1 MTPEGI
7 VRTYLVTTALY
18 TLATSMIW
26 GINTLFLM
34 DAGLDIFQ
42 VMLVNAAFAVG
53 MVAFEVPTG
62 VIADTLGR
70 KTSFLICIAVI
81 FVSTLAYVSIWWF
94 GWGIWPFVGT
104 SVLLGLGFTFFTGAV
119 EAWLVD
125 ALDHTG
131 FTGSRERIFAR
142 SQMVFS
148 GSMLFGTVGGGVL
161 GQVNLALPYLVRA
174 GILVPTFVVVAL
186 FMRDLGFEPRHL
198 KFSNVGGEAKKVF
211 VEGMKYGW
219 NIPIVKFCVFA
230 SFIEGLF
237 FIFGWYSW
245 QRYFLDLLNRELIW
259 VAGVV
264 SALFSFSS
272 IAGNALVGKVTDK
285 LGARSPAKILA
296 WAACL
301 QGLVVV
307 AAGLLGVLAPA
318 HALGLGLFAAAVGFY
333 LVFGV
338 VMGVAKP
345 VRQGFLNRYIPSA
358 HRATVL
364 SLDSLF
370 FDMGGVVGQTGLGY
384 LSRAVSIPVAWVL
397 GGAVLFF
404 GYPLYR
410 RVEREE
416 SLVIGDRS
424 SVIGNR

>member
-1 MTPEGI
+1 MVATKPMTPEGI

-42 VMLVNAAFAVG
+42 VMLVNAAFTLG

-62 VIADTLGR
+62 VVADTLGR

-81 FVSTLAYVSIWWF
+81 FASTLAYVAISWF
-94 GWGIWPFVGT
+94 GWGIWPFVGA
-104 SVLLGLGFTFFTGAV
+104 SVLLGLGFTFYTGAV

-125 ALDHTG
+125 ALDSTG

-142 SQMVFS
+142 GQMVFS

-161 GQVNLALPYLVRA
+161 GQVNLVLPFLVRA

-186 FMRDLGFEPRHL
+186 FMRDLGFEPRPL
-198 KFSNVGGEAKKVF
+198 KFSTVGSEAHKIF
-211 VEGMKYGW
+211 VEGMKFGW
-219 NIPIVKFCVFA
+219 NVPIVRFCVLA

-272 IAGNALVGKVTDK
+272 ILGNTLVGKVTER
-285 LGARSPAKILA
+285 LGGKSPARILA
-296 WAACL
+296 WTACL

-307 AAGLLGVLAPA
+307 AAGLLGVLAPP
-318 HALGLGLFAAAVGFY
+318 HVRGVGLFAAAVGFY

-338 VMGVAKP
+338 VMGIAKP
-345 VRQGFLNRYIPSA
+345 VRQGFLNRHIPSA
-358 HRATVL
+358 QRATIL

-370 FDMGGVVGQTGLGY
+370 LDMGGVAGQTGLGY
-384 LSRAVSIPVAWVL
+384 LSRAVSIPAAWVL

-410 RVEREE
+410 RVERVEN
-416 SLVIGDRS
+416 LVISDR
-424 SVIGNR
+424 

>member
-1 MTPEGI
+1 MTATRSI
-7 VRTYLVTTALY
+7 TSDSIIRTYLVTTSLY

-42 VMLVNAAFAVG
+42 VMLVNASFTVG

-70 KTSFLICIAVI
+70 KTSFLMCIAVI
-81 FVSTLAYVSIWWF
+81 FASTLAYVSIWWF
-94 GWGIWPFVGT
+94 GWGIWPFVGA

-125 ALDHTG
+125 ALDYTG
-131 FTGSRERIFAR
+131 FDGSMERVFAR
-142 SQMVFS
+142 GQMVFS

-174 GILVPTFVVVAL
+174 GVLVPTFAVVAL
-186 FMRDLGFEPRHL
+186 FMVDLGFQPRPL
-198 KFSNVGGEAKKVF
+198 KISSVRREARKVF
-211 VEGMKYGW
+211 VEGIKYGW
-219 NIPIVKFCVFA
+219 NVPIVRFCVLA
-230 SFIEGLF
+230 SFVEGLF

-264 SALFSFSS
+264 SALFSFST
-272 IAGNALVGKVTDK
+272 IAGNSLVGKLTEK
-285 LGARSPAKILA
+285 LGTTSPARLLA

-301 QGLVVV
+301 QCAVVV
-307 AAGLLGVLAPA
+307 AAGLLGVFAPP
-318 HALGLGLFAAAVGFY
+318 LVPGLGLFAAAVGFY
-333 LVFGV
+333 LIFGV

-345 VRQGFLNRYIPSA
+345 VRQGYLNRYIPSA
-358 HRATVL
+358 QRATVL

-370 FDMGGVVGQTGLGY
+370 LDMGGVAGQSGLGY
-384 LSRAVSIPVAWVL
+384 LSRAVSIPAAWIVGGGVL
-397 GGAVLFF
+397 LF

-410 RVEREE
+410 RVEKEE
-416 SLVIGDRS
+416 NLVIRD
-424 SVIGNR
+424 